1 MIVAV
6 AHVQAATDSPGEV
19 ASALDA
25 LVLASSSEPGCLAF
39 EAARSVTDPLAF
51 VVVHRWE
58 DKAALDAHFE
68 GEAFHAFEAATQGHL
83 DSRDAEIYD
92 VAAAERPEA

>member
-6 AHVQAATDSPGEV
+6 AHVQAATDAPGEV
-19 ASALDA
+19 ATALDA
-25 LVLASSSEPGCLAF
+25 LQLAASEEPGCLAF
-39 EAARSVTDPLAF
+39 EAARSLTDPLAF

-58 DKAALDAHFE
+58 EKAQLDAHFE
-68 GEAFHAFEAATQGHL
+68 GEAFRAFEAATEGKV
-83 DSRDAEIYD
+83 DARDAEIYD